1 MGTAGALGTR
11 TRPPR
16 WRVGLCAGVLACL
29 AACAPRPE
37 VSTVEDEAAIA
48 EFNRQYLAAI
58 NGADLDKL
66 AHLTT
71 EGHMMINSGGAPLVG
86 KQALVDAMQGAFDRF
101 EFDESWSPEE
111 TVVDGD
117 LAYQRGTFVIVAT
130 PKTGGAPART
140 TGNFLRIYRR
150 EPEGWFM
157 VRDMFNSAP
166 QAGDETPPDQGAVP

>member
-1 MGTAGALGTR
+1 MSTAGAPVTR

-16 WRVGLCAGVLACL
+16 GRGAICIGLLVCL
-29 AACAPRPE
+29 AACAPQPE
-37 VSTVEDEAAIA
+37 VSTAEDEAAIA

-58 NGADLDKL
+58 NGADLDQL
-66 AHLTT
+66 SRLTT

-86 KQALVDAMQGAFDRF
+86 KQALVDAMRGAFERF

-117 LAYQRGTFVIVAT
+117 LAYQRGTFVVIAT
-130 PKTGGAPART
+130 PKAGGAPTRT

-157 VRDMFNSAP
+157 VRDMFNSA
-166 QAGDETPPDQGAVP
+166 GQGAAAASSD